1 MAMIPLTPLL
11 RKIKIFYQ
19 LKKKSERIIHEI
31 FMDDLKLFAK
41 CSEEVDSIRN
51 SVRIVPDKIKTIFGL
66 SKCAVLILKKGKV
79 IRWEGMIM
87 RDRQIIKRHEKD
99 CTFKHLGILE
109 ADRVKHE
116 RMMEQTAKRLLDA
129 QGLY

>member
-1 MAMIPLTPLL
+1 MRQFFISCVCDDDDPTNTVV

-19 LKKKSERIIHEI
+19 LKKKSERIIHGI

-79 IRWEGMIM
+79 IS
-87 RDRQIIKRHEKD
+87 
-99 CTFKHLGILE
+99 
-109 ADRVKHE
+109 
-116 RMMEQTAKRLLDA
+116 
-129 QGLY
+129 

>member
-51 SVRIVPDKIKTIFGL
+51 SVRIVPGKIKTIFGL

-79 IRWEGMIM
+79 IR
-87 RDRQIIKRHEKD
+87 
-99 CTFKHLGILE
+99 
-109 ADRVKHE
+109 
-116 RMMEQTAKRLLDA
+116 
-129 QGLY
+129 